1 MRACAEAVFRR
12 TLACHGHPPVFGRR
26 PGPNVRKRKTAVEFS
41 RMHIRSAQPV
51 TVADGWKERRGVS
64 IRKQR
69 VGGLP
74 PSECD
79 APAGRANRT
88 AWPAHA
94 GGAAR
99 REGRRR
105 EDMGVATRARMR
117 GAVMKKG
124 KAARRARVKARSART
139 RTGAARCGAPARG
152 RRRRLTAAAR
162 ETPKSADYYLDG
174 AAWRASIGG
183 RACEPN
189 RPRATPQAWRGPS
202 AGGGVRGGS
211 PVP

>member
-1 MRACAEAVFRR
+1 MPCPAGSVRWANRRARIWGVCGRANRRTRIFGRLRPCELGSGKLAGCFARRAMRACAEAVFRR

-51 TVADGWKERRGVS
+51 TVPDGWKERRGVS

-74 PSECD
+74 PSECG

-88 AWPAHA
+88 AWPANA

-99 REGRRR
+99 REGRKR
-105 EDMGVATRARMR
+105 
-117 GAVMKKG
+117 
-124 KAARRARVKARSART
+124 KA
-139 RTGAARCGAPARG
+139 
-152 RRRRLTAAAR
+152 
-162 ETPKSADYYLDG
+162 ETLK
-174 AAWRASIGG
+174 
-183 RACEPN
+183 C
-189 RPRATPQAWRGPS
+189 
-202 AGGGVRGGS
+202 
-211 PVP
+211 